1 MDELAQAAIAPIERG
16 MVVGLGTGRAA
27 SRCIRALAERAQSEQ
42 LDLTCVATSKAAE
55 QLATELGLKV
65 IDFANVSRVDYLF
78 DGADEVAPDGGMIK
92 GGGGAMTR
100 ERLVAS
106 AVVQD
111 DDRPTRIYCIDHTK
125 LSPSLGTRFK
135 LPIEILPMARGIVT
149 ATLADLGLPT
159 ELRKAKDGPGP
170 FITDNSNLILDASLD
185 LAALEE
191 DDEMDVQT
199 LAGVLD
205 SLPGVIDHGLF
216 LDEADLILIETPSG
230 IQRLE
235 P

>member
-1 MDELAQAAIAPIERG
+1 MDELAHAAIAPIERA
-16 MVVGLGTGRAA
+16 MVIGLGTGRAA
-27 SRCIRALAERAQSEQ
+27 SRCIRALAERARSEE
-42 LDLTCVATSKAAE
+42 LDLTCVATSTASA
-55 QLATELGLKV
+55 QLASELGLTV
-65 IDFANVSRVDYLF
+65 VDFADIARVDYLF
-78 DGADEVAPDGGMIK
+78 DGADEVAPDGSMIK

-111 DDRPTRIYCIDHTK
+111 DDRPTRIYCIDHSK
-125 LSPSLGTRFK
+125 LSPALGTRFK

-159 ELRKAKDGPGP
+159 ELRNATDQSGP
-170 FITDNSNLILDASLD
+170 FITDNGNLILDASLN
-185 LAALEE
+185 LATLEE

-205 SLPGVIDHGLF
+205 SLPGVVDHGLF
-216 LDEADLILIETPSG
+216 LDEADLILIETPTG